1 MRRTAVVVGAV
12 GAVGAVRAVRAE
24 AGGGGALTGLAAVGG
39 AAANTPTAGGATALK
54 LNRNCAGGND
64 KAGAARIFGGEIS
77 ATAPPLPAGG
87 VRSAVVTGGSG
98 EVDNKGGGDRT
109 TLTGAKGGVVA
120 SPCCVSM
127 ASRNDVDTAAVA
139 IAVGAWAPTPLAPP
153 SLAPTRGE
161 AAAPTVRTAAGGS
174 LLGVTRAMA
183 SCNLLN
189 GPSMA
194 AATAPTALTAVGPDT
209 DAAAVDDDAALV
221 LDGGVKRGGASNKG
235 RNGAAK
241 FFPAAKFSAA
251 AFCGSTTAGFST
263 ARRSSSNCRRHC
275 CPAVSYLQT
284 HWGK

>member
-1 MRRTAVVVGAV
+1 MAHGSRRRTAVVVRAV
-12 GAVGAVRAVRAE
+12 GAE

-77 ATAPPLPAGG
+77 ARAPPSPSSAAAGG
-87 VRSAVVTGGSG
+87 VRSTVGTGGSG
-98 EVDNKGGGDRT
+98 EVESKGGGERT

-120 SPCCVSM
+120 SACRVSM
-127 ASRNDVDTAAVA
+127 ASRNDVDTAVVAVVM
-139 IAVGAWAPTPLAPP
+139 VGAWAPTPLAPL

-161 AAAPTVRTAAGGS
+161 TAAPTVLTAAVGS

-194 AATAPTALTAVGPDT
+194 AATAPIVLTAVGPDT

-221 LDGGVKRGGASNKG
+221 LDGGVKWGGASNKG

-241 FFPAAKFSAA
+241 FPAAKFSAA
-251 AFCGSTTAGFST
+251 AFCGPTTAGFST